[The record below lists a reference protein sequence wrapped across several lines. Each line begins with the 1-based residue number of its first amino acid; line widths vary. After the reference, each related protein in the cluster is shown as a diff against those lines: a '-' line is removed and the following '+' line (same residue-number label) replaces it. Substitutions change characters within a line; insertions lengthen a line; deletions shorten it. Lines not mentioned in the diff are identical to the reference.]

1 MVEKGK
7 RHDYW
12 VGNWGIDCSDHSVFL
27 YLIYKFFS
35 DEDDFDGFA

>member
-1 MVEKGK
+1 MTTGWEIVAFI
-7 RHDYW
+7 
-12 VGNWGIDCSDHSVFL
+12 VAVILFFL

>member
-1 MVEKGK
+1 MTAEWEIGALIVA
-7 RHDYW
+7 
-12 VGNWGIDCSDHSVFL
+12 VILFFL